1 MAVKDSP
8 AARPEPTYA
17 IAELFPSQG
26 QWTEAEYLALET
38 NRIVELSNGRLEV
51 LEMPNDLHQLIL
63 KRLCWLIDMLVVR
76 TQLGRLRFA
85 PLRIRLWP
93 GKMRE
98 PDLVFMAAVHVD
110 RCGSQ
115 YWGAPD
121 LVAEVLSP
129 SDADLDRI
137 IKMQEYAQA
146 DIPEYWI
153 VDPENKKIEVY
164 ALPAGASEYQLNRM
178 AGVGDTLTSTQ
189 LPGLQL
195 VLAELFAEE

>member
-1 MAVKDSP
+1 MAVKDPP

-63 KRLCWLIDMLVVR
+63 KRLCWLIDMFVIR
-76 TQLGRLRFA
+76 AQLGRIRFA
-85 PLRIRLWP
+85 PLRVRLWP
-93 GKMRE
+93 GKMCE
-98 PDLVFMAAVHVD
+98 PDLVFMAAAHVD

-137 IKMQEYAQA
+137 VKMQEYAQA
-146 DIPEYWI
+146 GIPEYWI

-164 ALPAGASEYQLNRM
+164 ALPAGASEYQLSRM

>member
-1 MAVKDSP
+1 MAVKDPP
-8 AARPEPTYA
+8 AARPELTYA

-26 QWTEAEYLALET
+26 QWTEAEYLALKT

-51 LEMPNDLHQLIL
+51 LDMPNDLHQLIL
-63 KRLCWLIDMLVVR
+63 KRLCWLIDMFVVR
-76 TQLGRLRFA
+76 AQLGRIRFA
-85 PLRIRLWP
+85 PLRVRLWP

-98 PDLVFMAAVHVD
+98 PDLVFMAAHVD

-129 SDADLDRI
+129 GDADLDRI

-146 DIPEYWI
+146 GIPEYWI

-164 ALPAGASEYQLNRM
+164 ALPAGASEYQLSRM